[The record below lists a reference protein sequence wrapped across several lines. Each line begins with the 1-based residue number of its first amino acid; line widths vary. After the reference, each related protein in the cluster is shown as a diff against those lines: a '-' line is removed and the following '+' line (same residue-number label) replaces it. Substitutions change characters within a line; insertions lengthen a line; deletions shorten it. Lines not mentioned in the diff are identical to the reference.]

1 MSFLSPNFL
10 IGSIKIGTIENA
22 SCFNIGNN
30 FPSHFSSFQKL
41 NQGFGSITGDHNDI
55 QDIISRLDVRDLL
68 DMYHEMSD
76 EEFFTYV
83 KRLLAQQQEVEEK
96 NAAYSTNRNE

>member
-68 DMYHEMSD
+68 DMYHKMSD
-76 EEFFTYV
+76 EDVRTYV
-83 KRLLAQQQEVEEK
+83 KQLLAQKSDIEEK
-96 NAAYSTNRNE
+96 DVDPPNTVNE